1 MFYTHCFISRFLINV
16 GRFENEVVFL
26 LSDNSLLRC
35 DVVFKCF
42 AEAELKGCIIKEGR
56 NG

>member
-1 MFYTHCFISRFLINV
+1 
-16 GRFENEVVFL
+16 VVFL